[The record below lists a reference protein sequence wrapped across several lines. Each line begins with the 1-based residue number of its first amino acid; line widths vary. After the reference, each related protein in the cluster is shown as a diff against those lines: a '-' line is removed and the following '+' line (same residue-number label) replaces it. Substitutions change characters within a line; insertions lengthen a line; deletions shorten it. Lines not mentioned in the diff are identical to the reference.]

1 MTTLNQDLIQ
11 YVLRQADTPLILAQ
25 RLCDWCGHAPELEID
40 LALSNI
46 GLDLLGQARNFYSYA
61 AELSG
66 ELSGEN
72 VDEDS
77 LAFGRDDL
85 EFCNLLLAE
94 QPNGG
99 FNDTLVRQFF
109 LDTYH
114 FLLHQGLSQSSDPQL
129 AAIGAKSLKEAEYH
143 LRFSRGWMI
152 RLGDGTELSQKK
164 MQQAIND
171 LWRFTGE
178 LFHSDDVE
186 RRLAEQGIAVNPESL
201 QAPWLQ
207 IVQQVLQEAT
217 LQLPEEEAYRHGGK
231 QGKHTEHLG
240 FMLAEMQFL
249 QRAYPGCRW

>member
-25 RLCDWCGHAPELEID
+25 RLCAWCGHAPELEID

-66 ELSGEN
+66 ELSGVN
-72 VDEDS
+72 TDEDS

-85 EFCNLLLAE
+85 AFCNLLLAE

-186 RRLAEQGIAVNPESL
+186 RRLAEHGIAVNPESL

-207 IVQQVLQEAT
+207 IVQQVLQDAT

>member
-25 RLCDWCGHAPELEID
+25 RLCAWCGHAPELEID

-72 VDEDS
+72 TDEDS

-85 EFCNLLLAE
+85 AFCNLLLAE

-152 RLGDGTELSQKK
+152 RLGDGTELSQRK

-186 RRLAEQGIAVNPESL
+186 RRLAEQGIAVNPASL

>member
-25 RLCDWCGHAPELEID
+25 RLCAWCGHAPELEID

-85 EFCNLLLAE
+85 AFCNLLLAE

-207 IVQQVLQEAT
+207 IVQQVLQEAA

-249 QRAYPGCRW
+249 QRAYPSCRW

>member
-25 RLCDWCGHAPELEID
+25 RLCAWCGHAPELEID

-66 ELSGEN
+66 EN

-85 EFCNLLLAE
+85 AFCNLLLAE

-152 RLGDGTELSQKK
+152 RLGDGTELSQKR

-186 RRLAEQGIAVNPESL
+186 RRLAEQGIAVNPASL

>member
-25 RLCDWCGHAPELEID
+25 RLCAWCGHAPELEID

-66 ELSGEN
+66 ELSG
-72 VDEDS
+72 VSIDEDS

-85 EFCNLLLAE
+85 AFCNLLLAE

-186 RRLAEQGIAVNPESL
+186 RRLAEHGIAVNPESL
-201 QAPWLQ
+201 KAPWLQ
-207 IVQQVLQEAT
+207 IVI
-217 LQLPEEEAYRHGGK
+217 G
-231 QGKHTEHLG
+231 
-240 FMLAEMQFL
+240 
-249 QRAYPGCRW
+249 RAHV

>member
-25 RLCDWCGHAPELEID
+25 RLCAWCGHAPELEID

-85 EFCNLLLAE
+85 AFCNLLLAE

-129 AAIGAKSLKEAEYH
+129 AAIGTKSLKEAEYH

>member
-25 RLCDWCGHAPELEID
+25 RLCAWCGHAPELEID

-72 VDEDS
+72 TDEDS

-85 EFCNLLLAE
+85 AFCNLLLAE

-152 RLGDGTELSQKK
+152 RLGDGTELSQRK

-249 QRAYPGCRW
+249 QRAYPSCRW

>member
-25 RLCDWCGHAPELEID
+25 RLCAWCGHAPELEID

-66 ELSGEN
+66 EN

-85 EFCNLLLAE
+85 AFCNLLLAE

-207 IVQQVLQEAT
+207 IVQQVLQETT

>member
-25 RLCDWCGHAPELEID
+25 RLCAWCGHAPELEID

-72 VDEDS
+72 TDEDS

-85 EFCNLLLAE
+85 AFCNLLLAE

-207 IVQQVLQEAT
+207 IVQQVLQDAT

-249 QRAYPGCRW
+249 QRAYPSCRW

>member
-25 RLCDWCGHAPELEID
+25 RLCAWCGHAPELEID

-66 ELSGEN
+66 EN

-85 EFCNLLLAE
+85 AFCNLLLAE

-186 RRLAEQGIAVNPESL
+186 RRLAEQGITVNPESL

-207 IVQQVLQEAT
+207 IVRQVLQEAT

>member
-25 RLCDWCGHAPELEID
+25 RLCAWCGHAPELEID

-85 EFCNLLLAE
+85 AFCNLLLAE

>member
-25 RLCDWCGHAPELEID
+25 RLCAWCGHAPELEID

-66 ELSGEN
+66 ELSGVN
-72 VDEDS
+72 IDEDS

-85 EFCNLLLAE
+85 AFCNLLLAE

-186 RRLAEQGIAVNPESL
+186 RRLAEQGIAVNPASL

>member
-25 RLCDWCGHAPELEID
+25 RLCAWCGHAPELEID

-66 ELSGEN
+66 EN

-85 EFCNLLLAE
+85 AFCNLLLAE

-186 RRLAEQGIAVNPESL
+186 RRLAEQSIAVNPESL

-231 QGKHTEHLG
+231 QGKHTEYLG

>member
-25 RLCDWCGHAPELEID
+25 RLCAWCGHAPELEID

-85 EFCNLLLAE
+85 AFCNLLLAE

-231 QGKHTEHLG
+231 QGKHTEYLG

-249 QRAYPGCRW
+249 QRAYPSCRW

>member
-25 RLCDWCGHAPELEID
+25 RLCAWCGHAPELEID

-85 EFCNLLLAE
+85 AFCNLLLAE

-217 LQLPEEEAYRHGGK
+217 LKLPEEEAYRHGGK

>member
-25 RLCDWCGHAPELEID
+25 RLCAWCGHAPELEID

-66 ELSGEN
+66 ELSGVN
-72 VDEDS
+72 TDEDS

-85 EFCNLLLAE
+85 AFCNLLLAE

-152 RLGDGTELSQKK
+152 RLGDGTELSQRK

-186 RRLAEQGIAVNPESL
+186 RRLAEQGIAVNPASL

>member
-25 RLCDWCGHAPELEID
+25 RLCAWCGHAPELEID

-72 VDEDS
+72 TDEDS

-85 EFCNLLLAE
+85 AFCNLLLAE

-186 RRLAEQGIAVNPESL
+186 RRLAEQGIAVNPASL

>member
-25 RLCDWCGHAPELEID
+25 RLCAWCGHAPELEID

-66 ELSGEN
+66 EN

-85 EFCNLLLAE
+85 AFCNLLLAE

-152 RLGDGTELSQKK
+152 RLGDGTELSQRK

-186 RRLAEQGIAVNPESL
+186 RRLAEQGIAVNPASL

-249 QRAYPGCRW
+249 QRAYPSCRW

>member
-25 RLCDWCGHAPELEID
+25 RLCAWCGHAPELEID

-85 EFCNLLLAE
+85 AFCNLLLAE

-186 RRLAEQGIAVNPESL
+186 RRLAEQSIAVNPESL

>member
-25 RLCDWCGHAPELEID
+25 RLCAWCGHAPELEID

-72 VDEDS
+72 TDEDS

-85 EFCNLLLAE
+85 AFCNLLLAE

-186 RRLAEQGIAVNPESL
+186 RRLAEQSIAVNPESL

>member
-25 RLCDWCGHAPELEID
+25 RLCAWCGHAPELEID

-85 EFCNLLLAE
+85 AFCNLLLAE

-186 RRLAEQGIAVNPESL
+186 RRLAEQGIAVNPASL

-217 LQLPEEEAYRHGGK
+217 LKLPEEEAYRHGGK

>member
-25 RLCDWCGHAPELEID
+25 RLCAWCGHAPELEID

-85 EFCNLLLAE
+85 AFCNLLLAE

-217 LQLPEEEAYRHGGK
+217 LQLPEEKAYRHGGK

>member
-25 RLCDWCGHAPELEID
+25 RLCAWCGHAPELEID

-72 VDEDS
+72 VNEDS

-85 EFCNLLLAE
+85 AFCNLLLAE

>member
-25 RLCDWCGHAPELEID
+25 RLCAWCGHAPELEID

-66 ELSGEN
+66 EN

-85 EFCNLLLAE
+85 AFCNLLLAE

-186 RRLAEQGIAVNPESL
+186 RRLAEQSIAVNPESL

>member
-25 RLCDWCGHAPELEID
+25 RLCAWCGHAPELEID

-72 VDEDS
+72 TDEDS

-85 EFCNLLLAE
+85 AFCNLLLAE
-94 QPNGG
+94 QPNGA

-114 FLLHQGLSQSSDPQL
+114 FLLHQSLSQSSDPQL

-186 RRLAEQGIAVNPESL
+186 RRLAEHGIAVNPESL
-201 QAPWLQ
+201 KAPWLQ
-207 IVQQVLQEAT
+207 IVQQVLQDAT
-217 LQLPEEEAYRHGGK
+217 LQLPEGEAYRHGGK

>member
-25 RLCDWCGHAPELEID
+25 RLCAWCGHAPELEID

-85 EFCNLLLAE
+85 AFCNLLLAE

-99 FNDTLVRQFF
+99 FNDTLVGQFF

-186 RRLAEQGIAVNPESL
+186 RRLAEQGIAINPESL

>member
-25 RLCDWCGHAPELEID
+25 RLCAWCGHAPELEID

-72 VDEDS
+72 VNEDS

-85 EFCNLLLAE
+85 AFCNLLLAE

-207 IVQQVLQEAT
+207 IMQQVLQEAT

>member
-25 RLCDWCGHAPELEID
+25 RLCAWCGHAPELEID

-85 EFCNLLLAE
+85 AFCNLLLAE

-152 RLGDGTELSQKK
+152 RLGDGTELSQKR

>member
-25 RLCDWCGHAPELEID
+25 RLCAWCGHAPELEID

-72 VDEDS
+72 TDEDS

-85 EFCNLLLAE
+85 AFCNLLLAE

-114 FLLHQGLSQSSDPQL
+114 FLLQQGLSQSSDPQL

>member
-25 RLCDWCGHAPELEID
+25 RLCAWCGHAPELEID

-72 VDEDS
+72 TDEDS

-85 EFCNLLLAE
+85 AFCNLLLAE

-152 RLGDGTELSQKK
+152 RLGDGTELSQRK

-186 RRLAEQGIAVNPESL
+186 RRLAEQGIAVNPASL

-207 IVQQVLQEAT
+207 IVQQVLQDAT